1 MATFIAF
8 MKWTDQGVR
17 AYRETVD
24 RFEQVG
30 KLAGQFG
37 VEIKQVYWTPGGPYD
52 IVSIGEGPEGKSNTA
67 FGLALESMGNLRIT
81 FVDAYDPKEMRE
93 VIAVGG

>member
-1 MATFIAF
+1 MATSIVF

-24 RFEQVG
+24 RFEQAR
-30 KLAGQFG
+30 KLANQFG
-37 VEIKQVYWTPGGPYD
+37 VEIKEIYWTPGGPYD
-52 IVSIGEGPEGKSNTA
+52 IISVAEGEDKNSAA

-81 FVDAYDPKEMRE
+81 FADAYGPEEMRE
-93 VIAVGG
+93 VLATGG